1 MFRKEISRCM
11 NGKLPVAVVTLL
23 AVLSSVVLA
32 AGSPASS
39 APRSATTDG
48 VHYVCHGLTP
58 DADYP
63 EEAKA
68 LGAEHACEHLHER
81 YAARNLTPAMR
92 AAAARAFQQ
101 SYRQAEA
108 ALDTTDPAVIGS
120 WSAAINP
127 GTKTVGISAVLL
139 HTGKVLLFGG
149 KYKSTDRNTAAYI
162 YNPVTGNG
170 HEVPAPAPV
179 FCGSVTQLSDGRV
192 LTAGGADPIPKGIV
206 DVWLF
211 DPISEQWTRQPDT
224 PLGRYYPTST
234 RLPDGRI
241 VITAGNELN
250 GSTPNPTVELFT
262 PPDAGHSVGT
272 LRVVGPNHLT
282 GLYPRQWVMPDGKM
296 LQVTGL
302 RSFVLNPA
310 TWSWTTLKKLP
321 GGNSAGS
328 AGLMLPAGPSG
339 STQVMMIGGLK
350 NGATTASTEQY
361 DYSNP
366 AAGWSFGPP
375 MLTARAHMNVVQ
387 LPDGS
392 AIAVGGNSS
401 GLYDAGQPQTMA
413 YDPSTDTWT
422 NMAVQTIRRAYH
434 STAILLPDGRIMS
447 AGDGGAGGGRQKID
461 FYSPPYL
468 FKGPRPVI
476 DSAPSQV
483 NYGSTFSIGTSGPAA
498 TQAVLMAPAATTHAN
513 EMNARHVELAVT
525 PSGGG
530 FTATAPTAEVAPPGY
545 YMLFVLTADGIPS
558 VARWVHVG
566 P

>member
-1 MFRKEISRCM
+1 
-11 NGKLPVAVVTLL
+11 
-23 AVLSSVVLA
+23 
-32 AGSPASS
+32 
-39 APRSATTDG
+39 
-48 VHYVCHGLTP
+48 
-58 DADYP
+58 
-63 EEAKA
+63 
-68 LGAEHACEHLHER
+68 
-81 YAARNLTPAMR
+81 MR
-92 AAAARAFQQ
+92 AAAARAFRR
-101 SYRQAEA
+101 SYDRAEE
-108 ALDTTDPAVIGS
+108 ALPSTDPADIGS
-120 WSAAINP
+120 WSTATNP
-127 GTKTVGISAVLL
+127 GTKTIGISAVLL

-149 KYKSTDRNTAAYI
+149 KYKSSDRNTAAYL
-162 YNPVTGNG
+162 YDPVTRTG
-170 HEVPAPAPV
+170 HEVPAPGPV

-192 LTAGGADPIPKGIV
+192 LTAGGADPIPKGVV
-206 DVWLF
+206 DLWLF
-211 DPISEQWTRQPDT
+211 NPISEQWIRQPNT

-241 VITAGNELN
+241 VITAGSELN

-262 PPDAGHSVGT
+262 PPAAGGSVGT
-272 LRVVGPNHLT
+272 LQVVGPNHVT

-302 RSFVLNPA
+302 KSFQLNPS
-310 TWSWTTLKKLP
+310 TWTWTALKRLP

-339 STQVMMIGGLK
+339 SSQVMMIGGLK
-350 NGATTASTEQY
+350 NGAATAKTEQY
-361 DYSNP
+361 DYGNQ

-375 MLTARAHMNVVQ
+375 MPTARAHMNVVQ

-401 GLYDAGQPQTMA
+401 TLYGAGQPQTMA

-422 NMAVQTIRRAYH
+422 DMAVQTVRRAYH

-447 AGDGGAGGGRQKID
+447 AGDGGSGGGRQRID

-483 NYGSTFSIGTSGPAA
+483 NYGATFSIGTSGPVA

-513 EMNARHVELAVT
+513 EMNARHVKLAVT

-530 FTATAPTAEVAPPGY
+530 FTATAPTAAVAPPGY
-545 YMLFVLTADGIPS
+545 YMLFVLTANGIPS
-558 VARWVHVG
+558 IARWVHIG

>member
-1 MFRKEISRCM
+1 MFRKEIGLGV
-11 NGKLPVAVVTLL
+11 NGKLPADVVALV

-39 APRSATTDG
+39 ASGSASTDRF
-48 VHYVCHGLTP
+48 HHVCDGLTP

-63 EEAKA
+63 EEAA
-68 LGAEHACEHLHER
+68 ELGAEHACEHLHER

-92 AAAARAFQQ
+92 AAIARAFRH
-101 SYRQAEA
+101 SYEQAEA

-120 WSAAINP
+120 WSAATNP

-162 YNPVTGNG
+162 YDPVTRTG

-211 DPISEQWTRQPDT
+211 NPISEQWIRQPDT

-234 RLPDGRI
+234 RLADGRI
-241 VITAGNELN
+241 VITAGSELN
-250 GSTPNPTVELFT
+250 GSTPNPTVELYT
-262 PPDAGHSVGT
+262 PPAAGHTVGT
-272 LRVVGPNHLT
+272 LRVVGPNHVT
-282 GLYPRQWVMPDGKM
+282 GIYPRQWVMPDGKM

-321 GGNSAGS
+321 GGNSVGS
-328 AGLMLPAGPSG
+328 AGLMLPEGPSG
-339 STQVMMIGGLK
+339 SSQVMMIGGLK
-350 NGATTASTEQY
+350 NGTATAKTEQY
-361 DYSNP
+361 DYSNQ

-392 AIAVGGNSS
+392 AIAIGGNST

-413 YDPSTDTWT
+413 YDPNTDTWT

-476 DSAPSQV
+476 GSAPSQV
-483 NYGSTFSIGTSGPAA
+483 NYGATFSIGTSGPAA
-498 TQAVLMAPAATTHAN
+498 TRAVLMAPAATTHAN
-513 EMNARHVELAVT
+513 EMNARQVELAVT
-525 PSGGG
+525 PNGGG
-530 FTATAPTAEVAPPGY
+530 FNATAPTAEVAPPGY
-545 YMLFVLTADGIPS
+545 YMLFVLTAGGIPS